1 MQLLLP
7 IRALFKFARVYQADN
22 ITVKNTY
29 RITWA
34 VLAVEQNSSVL
45 ADNRG
50 PGLKPKKVHAYE
62 RNEMEE
68 NNVLRRYCWTG
79 LTRVS

>member
-1 MQLLLP
+1 MQLLPP
-7 IRALFKFARVYQADN
+7 IRALFKFTRVYQAYN

-29 RITWA
+29 RIIWA
-34 VLAVEQNSSVL
+34 ALAVEQNSSVL

-50 PGLKPKKVHAYE
+50 PGLKPKKVHE
-62 RNEMEE
+62 QNEMEE
-68 NNVLRRYCWTG
+68 NNMLRRYCWTG